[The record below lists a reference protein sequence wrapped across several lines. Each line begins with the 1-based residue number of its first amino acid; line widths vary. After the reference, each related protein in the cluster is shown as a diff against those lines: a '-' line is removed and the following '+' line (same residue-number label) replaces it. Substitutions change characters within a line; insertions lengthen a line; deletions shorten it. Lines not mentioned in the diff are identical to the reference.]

1 MFQAIKVLSRSLKT
15 ARTPCS
21 FNWAGETEYIV
32 LTIHVGLNISNK
44 VAPHQI

>member
-44 VAPHQI
+44 VAPHKI